1 MAEQNGDKHDG
12 SSGSAPVTSAD
23 AADNATSNNSGHL
36 HVSSHPIIAHKITQ
50 LRSSSTNCGTFRNIL
65 KEVTYHLGYEATT
78 QLTTKSID
86 ISVPRNKNDHVD
98 WKGRKLVEKVALIPI
113 LRSGLGMVDS
123 MLELLPKAQVHHIGM
138 YKTMGDARP
147 VQYYNRLPKVCVSD
161 VAYVLDAVIA
171 TSSTV
176 LSVVGILKKVGNTWT
191 EICSSGDG
199 FVKENHHF
207 SFCHLLII
215 VGSAQDSYHC
225 RDRFQRWYTPIIGKT
240 SRCVHYG
247 RRN

>member
-1 MAEQNGDKHDG
+1 MAEQNGDKHSNIDVAD
-12 SSGSAPVTSAD
+12 SATTKTTTAND
-23 AADNATSNNSGHL
+23 HL

-50 LRSSSTNCGTFRNIL
+50 LRSSATNCGTFRSIL

-98 WKGRKLVEKVALIPI
+98 WKGRKLVEKIALIPI

-138 YKTMGDARP
+138 YKTMGDSRP
-147 VQYYNRLPKVCVSD
+147 VQYYNRLPKVCISD
-161 VAYVLDAVIA
+161 VAYVLDAIIA

-176 LSVVGILKKVGNTWT
+176 LSVVGILKKVRKY
-191 EICSSGDG
+191 S
-199 FVKENHHF
+199 
-207 SFCHLLII
+207 
-215 VGSAQDSYHC
+215 
-225 RDRFQRWYTPIIGKT
+225 
-240 SRCVHYG
+240 
-247 RRN
+247 